1 MSFQLI
7 YQFGDLS
14 DSSKIN
20 LNMGKI
26 KTLILFTFLTITIP
40 EAWCNDGDK
49 FSATIA
55 EGIDMIFTVL
65 SETDKTCQVGSGQ
78 AFEPAIST
86 SYLGSVTIPNSVNG
100 YSVISIGSYS
110 FHLCSNLNTASIPTT
125 IKKIGTNAFV
135 QSGISNISLPNTI
148 TELSEGVFKSCRN
161 LSSIELPNTITAIDK
176 DAFMGCD
183 KLTSISLPNSITKIG
198 EQAFYGCES
207 LETINIPNQIKDIGR
222 YAFHS
227 CGIKEIQIP
236 ASIRIINEAT
246 FFNCQ
251 KLESI
256 TLPASLYA
264 IGNSAFEYCI

>member
-100 YSVISIGSYS
+100 Y
-110 FHLCSNLNTASIPTT
+110 N
-125 IKKIGTNAFV
+125 FV
-135 QSGISNISLPNTI
+135 SKR
-148 TELSEGVFKSCRN
+148 V
-161 LSSIELPNTITAIDK
+161 
-176 DAFMGCD
+176 
-183 KLTSISLPNSITKIG
+183 
-198 EQAFYGCES
+198 
-207 LETINIPNQIKDIGR
+207 
-222 YAFHS
+222 
-227 CGIKEIQIP
+227 
-236 ASIRIINEAT
+236 
-246 FFNCQ
+246 
-251 KLESI
+251 
-256 TLPASLYA
+256 
-264 IGNSAFEYCI
+264 